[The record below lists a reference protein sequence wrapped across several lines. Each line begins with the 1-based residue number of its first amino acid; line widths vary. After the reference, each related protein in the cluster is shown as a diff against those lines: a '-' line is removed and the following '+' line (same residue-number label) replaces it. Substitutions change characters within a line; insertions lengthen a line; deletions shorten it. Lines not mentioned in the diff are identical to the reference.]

1 MPWSTPT
8 NVSTGDVLT
17 ASTWNQAVV
26 ENTKVLYDRDGL
38 VPVYKTTFSAASS
51 VTASANV
58 FSSTYTNYRVLV
70 VITAA
75 SASTSLLLR
84 LRAGASDFSTG
95 THYRSQFVVNATAG
109 SAASGSTTD
118 TGFVI
123 GQHFNGTSTYGY
135 SVDVYGPNTANAYK
149 AIIAHSASW
158 DGGGAAAGT
167 YMQLNAGR
175 VATATQYDSFSL
187 VPASGNITG
196 EVQVYGYAKP

>member
-1 MPWSTPT
+1 MAYVAITKR
-8 NVSTGDVLT
+8 NAGDAIL
-17 ASTWNQAVV
+17 ASDQQQMVDNFSA
-26 ENTKVLYDRDGL
+26 LYDRDGL

-58 FSSTYTNYRVLV
+58 LSSTYTNYRVLV

-84 LRAGASDFSTG
+84 LRAGASDFTSA
-95 THYRSQFVVNATAG
+95 THYRAQYVVNATG
-109 SAASGSTTD
+109 GAAAAGSTTD
-118 TGFVI
+118 PGFVI

-135 SVDVYGPNTANAYK
+135 SVDLYGPNTSNAYK
-149 AIIAHSASW
+149 AAIAHSASW

-167 YMQLNAGR
+167 YMQIASMR
-175 VATATQYDSFSL
+175 VSTSTQYDSFSL
-187 VPASGNITG
+187 VPSSGTVTG